1 MMAAKMLVAAEL
13 IHTRYEA
20 FVRKCFATLHQGQL
34 LGKQPYVEY
43 LCSIIS
49 NVIAGHITR
58 LIINLPP
65 RHLKSFIGSVCLAA
79 WWLGHRPSSH
89 VLVVT
94 YSQLLACELAHQIN
108 TIMCSPWYQQL
119 FSTRI
124 SQNRFAVTNFSTTEG
139 GGLYAVSMAG
149 SLTGY
154 GADLIIFDDP
164 IKINDSNNEVLLQAI
179 NDDFDDLVMTRRNN
193 PKTVPVVIV
202 AHRLNEND
210 LCGHLL
216 EIGGWEH
223 VCLPFIAP
231 QDTMYGHWHRKKGE
245 PLRPHDYDEYDIARI
260 QASSRYFTLYQ
271 QCVALEE
278 QRIKPEHFGKF
289 AAYEVPNRIAAAL
302 SVDASLCSGPRNSF
316 SVIQAWWCS
325 GDYYYLLDQWRKQCD
340 YEELWSAYKKFC
352 DFYNPVVAII
362 ERAANGRSLIRDSR
376 RWRRNVRIVEIV
388 TDHRSKI
395 ERLMPHI
402 ETIRAGRI
410 RLPLDAIFAEDYF
423 AEMTASKP
431 VFFDQIDSTVQYL
444 ETIGKLL
451 PLQPPLPRALGV
463 AYNSRGRIM
472 LDRNMA
478 TRVLVSNRPRRR

>member
-1 MMAAKMLVAAEL
+1 MPVAADL
-13 IHTRYEA
+13 VRNHFAA
-20 FVRKCFATLHQGQL
+20 FVRKCFASLHPGQL
-34 LGKQPYVEY
+34 LGKQPYVDY
-43 LCSIIS
+43 LCSVIS
-49 NVIAGHITR
+49 SVFEGHTTR

-65 RHLKSFIGSVCLAA
+65 RHLKSFIGSVCLAT

-89 VLVVT
+89 LLIVT
-94 YSQLLACELAHQIN
+94 YSEPLAHDLAYRIN
-108 TIMCSPWYQQL
+108 TIMCSPWYQQM
-119 FSTRI
+119 FPTRI

-164 IKINDSNNEVLLQAI
+164 IKITDSDNAVLLQKI

-223 VCLPFIAP
+223 VCLPFIAL
-231 QDTMYGHWHRKKGE
+231 QDTMYGDWYRKKGE
-245 PLRPHDYDEYDIARI
+245 LLRVEAYEQYDIARI
-260 QASSRYFTLYQ
+260 QASGRYFTLYQ

-289 AAYEVPNRIAAAL
+289 AAYEVPSRIAAVL

-325 GDYYYLLDQWRKQCD
+325 GDFYYLLDQWRKQCD

-352 DFYNPVVAII
+352 GFYNPVVAII
-362 ERAANGRSLIRDSR
+362 ERAANGSSLIRDSR

-388 TDHRSKI
+388 TDHRSKM

-410 RLPLDAIFAEDYF
+410 SLPSDAIFAEDYL
-423 AEMTASKP
+423 AEMTATTP
-431 VFFDQIDSTVQYL
+431 VFFDQIDATVQYL
-444 ETIGKLL
+444 ETIKKLL

-463 AYNSRGRIM
+463 AYNSRGRIT